1 MLTNREPDW
10 NIDDLTDTEIYDAI
24 CYLEPAPTTAA
35 EQDSGD
41 QDQGDGV
48 VICVCLY
55 IALGGLLGLPVVL
68 LEMMRFCGRAKK
80 MRLIADLWTG
90 EHLRTSGHLR
100 LAVTLVAL
108 NTFNRFVTRM
118 THELR

>member
-48 VICVCLY
+48 AICVCLY
-55 IALGGLLGLPVVL
+55 IALGVCLA
-68 LEMMRFCGRAKK
+68 F
-80 MRLIADLWTG
+80 LWFYW
-90 EHLRTSGHLR
+90 R
-100 LAVTLVAL
+100 
-108 NTFNRFVTRM
+108 
-118 THELR
+118 